1 MTQFLNFM
9 GNITDCNKNITWSN
23 KELLRLIKK
32 KTNEYKLKGLNHHDI
47 IIIAHNKLPT
57 FFVELL
63 ALWNIG
69 SCVAVLNP
77 KVTKNEINNIIEF
90 LKPRLVI
97 EKEQFYFHQNNKDL
111 YENTFKT
118 IDSKALI
125 LFTSGTTGSP
135 KAVVHSF
142 RSLIS
147 RFSLNNT
154 FIGTNTF
161 ANSLCLLPFHF
172 GHGLIG
178 NCLSVLFNN
187 GNLYLLENN
196 LANLANIDTYLMKHN
211 ISFLSSVP
219 SLWKTILKLK
229 PTISDP
235 INLKRIQ
242 IGSAPLASNLW
253 GQVVEWSKGKEVIN
267 AYGIT
272 ETANWAA
279 GASSFN
285 KIEDGLVGK
294 MWGGYMA
301 LLSSKNNITTS
312 GEGEILLKTPS
323 LMTEYFKN
331 KELTSKVFTNGWY
344 KTGDIGYIEN
354 NIMKIIGRTKS
365 EINRAGLK
373 INPEELDILIEK
385 HNLVHE
391 ACAFGAPDDILGEK
405 VYVAIVPLE
414 KDKINSEI
422 MKSWLSD
429 KISQE
434 KIPER
439 WFFLD
444 DIPKNDRGKINR
456 KNVLEVCLKN
466 D

>member
-1 MTQFLNFM
+1 MTYFLNFM
-9 GNITDCNKNITWSN
+9 GTITDCNNNITWSN
-23 KELLRLIKK
+23 KELLRLIRE
-32 KTNEYKLKGLNHHDI
+32 KTNEYKLKGLEADDI
-47 IIIAHNKLPT
+47 VIIAHSKLPD

-77 KVTKNEINNIIEF
+77 NITKSEINNIIKF
-90 LKPRLVI
+90 LKPYLVI
-97 EKEQFYFHQNNKDL
+97 DPQKVSYYQSNKKINK
-111 YENTFKT
+111 NTFKA
-118 IDSKALI
+118 IDNKALI

-147 RFSLNNT
+147 RFTLNNI
-154 FIGTNTF
+154 FIGTNTLT
-161 ANSLCLLPFHF
+161 NSLCLLPFHF

-187 GNLYLLENN
+187 GHLYILENN
-196 LANLANIDTYLMKHN
+196 LANLSNIDTYLKKYN
-211 ISFLSSVP
+211 ITFLSSVP
-219 SLWKTILKLK
+219 SLWKSILKLR
-229 PTISDP
+229 PDISDP

-242 IGSAPLASNLW
+242 IGSAPLSSTLW
-253 GQVVEWSKGKEVIN
+253 EQVVEWSKGKEVIN

-279 GASSFN
+279 GASSID

-294 MWGGYMA
+294 MWGGFMA
-301 LLSSKNNITTS
+301 LLNTKNEITTF
-312 GEGEILLKTPS
+312 GEGEIILKTPS

-331 KELTSKVFTNGWY
+331 KELTSNVFNNGWY
-344 KTGDIGYIEN
+344 KTGDIGYLEN
-354 NIMKIIGRTKS
+354 DIMKIIGRSKN

-373 INPEELDILIEK
+373 INPEELDTLIEK
-385 HNLVHE
+385 HNLIHE

-405 VYVAIVPLE
+405 VYVAVVPLE
-414 KDKINSEI
+414 KNKIKPET
-422 MKSWLSD
+422 MKAWLSD

-444 DIPKNDRGKINR
+444 NIPKNDRGKINR
-456 KNVLEVCLKN
+456 KSILEACLEN
-466 D
+466 E